1 MPTIPRKISC
11 STSTPMNHPQ
21 VCCCASL
28 TSAPIH
34 ITNMT
39 IPQATST
46 NEAIVTPGGGL
57 PAGAPRAIKRVA
69 IPTSTA
75 NTHAPM
81 YQRVLIRL
89 LMACLLAPPSPY
101 LWIDSR
107 HGGSYELEGNW
118 QER

>member
-11 STSTPMNHPQ
+11 STSPPMNHPQ
-21 VCCCASL
+21 ACCCASL

-57 PAGAPRAIKRVA
+57 PAGAPRPIKPVA

-81 YQRVLIRL
+81 YQRVVNRL
-89 LMACLLAPPSPY
+89 LMACLLAPPGPY
-101 LWIDSR
+101 FGDDSR
-107 HGGSYELEGNW
+107 LGVTYGIGGNCQG
-118 QER
+118 